1 MVAKR
6 VLLPAETGVD
16 AADLKA
22 VATTQYETGATD
34 VDKFWVFKYVMAI
47 DNTGGGAAGDAKITV
62 QNLAPGGTTVIDSLD
77 IVTAIDTKAD
87 GTMVLV
93 FGGGVNA
100 DLTGPGTLSSDA
112 DIMKVFYRM
121 NVILE
126 VVTANDGTTSTATS
140 HFLMEG

>member
-22 VATTQYETGATD
+22 VATTQYKTGAFD
-34 VDKFWVFKYVMAI
+34 VERFWLFKYVMAI
-47 DNTGGGAAGDAKITV
+47 DNTGGGAAGDAKLTV
-62 QNLAPGGTTVIDSLD
+62 ENLAPGGTTVIDSLD

-93 FGGGVNA
+93 FGGGVTST
-100 DLTGPGTLSSDA
+100 LTGPGTLSSDA
-112 DIMKVFYRM
+112 DIMKVFYRI

-126 VVTANDGTTSTATS
+126 VTTANDGTTSIATS

>member
-6 VLLPAETGVD
+6 VLLPAETGVN

-22 VATTQYETGATD
+22 VATTQYETGAKD
-34 VDKFWVFKYVMAI
+34 VERFWVFKYVMVI
-47 DNTGGGAAGDAKITV
+47 DNTGGGTVGDAKITV

-93 FGGGVNA
+93 FGGGVTA
-100 DLTGPGTLSSDA
+100 TLTGPGTLSSDA
-112 DIMKVFYRM
+112 EIMKLFYRI

-126 VVTANDGTTSTATS
+126 VTTANDGTTSTATS
-140 HFLMEG
+140 HFQMEG